1 MSIPEGKAAGQEAS
15 DRGDTKPSPSSTP
28 CWGGSLS
35 TSESPLMTNPGDLSV
50 LLRETPGSR
59 QCRMVSASSTLCP
72 PTPSRPCHPVRVAS
86 PSWSRGALPSTG
98 APAGGLPWLGL
109 SLTRCMHWRI
119 CTTHQGTPPSPHI
132 PSPPSPQC
140 PTTYHPRQWP
150 SRQTRGQMPLPFR
163 TLLHGPKRTGA
174 WCGGHTSAAEL
185 TEGCTE
191 EPLCFSLTGVLCL
204 TGGFWCGS
212 HSELDFQNGPSCPS
226 WLVDNGIYL

>member
-1 MSIPEGKAAGQEAS
+1 
-15 DRGDTKPSPSSTP
+15 
-28 CWGGSLS
+28 
-35 TSESPLMTNPGDLSV
+35 MTNPGDLSI

-98 APAGGLPWLGL
+98 APPGGLPWLGL

-140 PTTYHPRQWP
+140 PTTYHPRQGP

-163 TLLHGPKRTGA
+163 TLLHGPKRMGA